1 VYLKIELDLLCKN
14 TVNGVKLSVV
24 DKVLYSFMLGRYTHF
39 KGELFD
45 SQEFYATALG
55 VSVGTIKNSINTLKA
70 ADLVSTRTEITH
82 CNGAR
87 RKNYY
92 TIYQIKE

>member
-1 VYLKIELDLLCKN
+1 
-14 TVNGVKLSVV
+14 
-24 DKVLYSFMLGRYTHF
+24 MLGRYTHF

-45 SQEFYATALG
+45 SQEFYATTLS
-55 VSVGTIKNSINTLKA
+55 VSVGTIKNSINTLKEA
-70 ADLVSTRTEITH
+70 ALISTRTEITH

-92 TIYQIKE
+92 TIYKIRE

>member
-1 VYLKIELDLLCKN
+1 MYLKIELDLLCKN

-82 CNGAR
+82 YNGAR

>member
-1 VYLKIELDLLCKN
+1 MYLKIELDLLCKN

-55 VSVGTIKNSINTLKA
+55 VSVGTIKNSIKHI
-70 ADLVSTRTEITH
+70 RIM
-82 CNGAR
+82 
-87 RKNYY
+87 
-92 TIYQIKE
+92 